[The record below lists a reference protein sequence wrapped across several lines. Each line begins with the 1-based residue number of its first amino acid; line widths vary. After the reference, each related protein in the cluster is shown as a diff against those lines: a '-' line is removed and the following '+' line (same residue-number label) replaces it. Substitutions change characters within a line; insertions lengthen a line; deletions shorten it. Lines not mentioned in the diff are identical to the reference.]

1 MRFHGCV
8 AAVLLLAVSL
18 VAGDRISIKINS
30 VAESSNSNTW
40 NTYSP
45 TTTQTTTTSDVPST
59 SSYGIAPPQTPVIFR
74 QPVEITLPAAQESLE
89 ETGSW
94 MASWHALDG
103 RCFKTSTHEYVYEL
117 CPFRNVTQKSI
128 TGPLHVVLGL
138 WGSWVPSEG
147 YPFSQLY
154 TDGNVCSS
162 GRRRQTEVRV
172 MCAASHS
179 PTDATP
185 PALPLPTIAD
195 ISEPRTCVYALDFML
210 PLACPGAVPSHTATS
225 LAPRSSSS
233 SVSSSSS
240 SAALGECQ
248 TELTTTQAL
257 MVELQDCIAWLL
269 ADPTT
274 QDPSASSPCSTRVL
288 VAAGVTNDTPDDS
301 LALDH
306 DAT

>member
-1 MRFHGCV
+1 VVWLC
-8 AAVLLLAVSL
+8 SL
-18 VAGDRISIKINS
+18 VVGERISIKINT
-30 VAESSNSNTW
+30 VAETTSSNNGW
-40 NTYSP
+40 NSYTPPAAVP
-45 TTTQTTTTSDVPST
+45 TSTTPSDVPST
-59 SSYGIAPPQTPVIFR
+59 STYGAPPPQTPVIFR

-89 ETGSW
+89 SSGASSW

-103 RCFKTSTHEYVYEL
+103 QCFKTLTHEYIYEL

-179 PTDATP
+179 PAATMDATP
-185 PALPLPTIAD
+185 PPPPQPTIAD

-210 PLACPGAVPSHTATS
+210 PLACPGAVPTHTATS
-225 LAPRSSSS
+225 LPPRSSSAS
-233 SVSSSSS
+233 LSSSS

-248 TELTTTQAL
+248 TELTATQAL
-257 MVELQDCIAWLL
+257 MAELQDCIAWLL

-288 VAAGVTNDTPDDS
+288 LAAGVTNDTPDDS
-301 LALDH
+301 LAL
-306 DAT
+306 